1 MAAMADA
8 ETSKQSNRWKWIAIA
23 LGIVAIG
30 FLIWAVTAQSDKNDL
45 QDQVDQGQQAGS
57 EVVAGGKALYDDVN
71 QQLGTAN
78 EDLAQTEQD
87 LADSQK
93 QADEAQQEADK
104 AKQQADDAKDETEK
118 AKAEADQAKAEQKET
133 ESKVAVLADCAKA
146 YIGAFG
152 QVLNGEDSSKVQDE
166 LKGITE
172 DCKAAFSGA

>member
-1 MAAMADA
+1 MADA
-8 ETSKQSNRWKWIAIA
+8 QAPKQSNRWKWVSVILA
-23 LGIVAIG
+23 VAVIG
-30 FLIWAVTAQSDKNDL
+30 LLIWAVTAQSDKNDL

-78 EDLAQTEQD
+78 EDLAETEQD

-93 QADEAQQEADK
+93 QADDAKKEADDAQK
-104 AKQQADDAKDETEK
+104 EADQAKDETEK
-118 AKAEADQAKAEQKET
+118 AKAEADKAKAEQKET

-152 QVLNGEDSSKVQDE
+152 KVLDGEDSSKVQDE
-166 LKGITE
+166 LKKITE